1 MENENK
7 VMPEVT
13 KEENIEKTT
22 PDDVVEKEKIE
33 EESVETE
40 GKPIENRCFNC
51 QALLEEGQA
60 FCPECGT
67 SQKKVCSKCG
77 TELQEGQAF
86 CPSCGQKV
94 GDKTE
99 NTNADIAQ
107 FNAGIEKQKNKKK
120 ILPIILGALG
130 VCAVAIYL
138 IFTIFLNPQHY
149 IEKGNYQTAYK
160 VSSGAVKETILRENI
175 IAVVSADCMDSL
187 KDPSSFELR
196 DAWISV
202 NDDSKV
208 VLLKVAANN
217 SYGNTVINYWHYSW
231 DKDDKEYS
239 LFTTF
244 SDFNEEKTYSWDD
257 SDERIEKLLK
267 NAIKTSDADYVSG
280 KRGVH
285 IESESIDTINELFE
299 NDILEDVTLIDAEP
313 QKTE

>member
-1 MENENK
+1 MESKVIPTTGNEEISK
-7 VMPEVT
+7 
-13 KEENIEKTT
+13 KEAEQVEIIAEKAPTSESKT
-22 PDDVVEKEKIE
+22 EEK
-33 EESVETE
+33 
-40 GKPIENRCFNC
+40 RCPNC
-51 QALLEEGQA
+51 QALLTKEQI

-67 SQKKVCSKCG
+67 SFKKFCPNCN

-86 CPSCGQKV
+86 CSSCGQKV
-94 GDKTE
+94 GDQTA

-130 VCAVAIYL
+130 ICVVALYL

-160 VSSGAVKETILRENI
+160 VSSGSVKETILRENI

-187 KDPSSFELR
+187 KDPASFELR

-202 NDDSKV
+202 KDDSKV

-239 LFTTF
+239 LLTTF

-257 SDERIEKLLK
+257 SDERIEKILK
-267 NAIKTSDADYVSG
+267 NAIKNSDADYVSG

-299 NDILEDVTLIDAEP
+299 NDILEDVTLIATEP